1 MVSAKIKAAIE
12 GLALERPPLPIRSI
26 CRQVRQF
33 AFLLERGLIFAQ
45 TPAKLKAAMA
55 DVLENAEADL
65 TPMMRNLIDTLWV
78 EWKQVEQQIT
88 ELTDKLTIPV
98 N

>member
-33 AFLLERGLIFAQ
+33 AQLSWPELSLWRSGLGGVTLQSNPGVTIVCYQSVSGFSCIFIA
-45 TPAKLKAAMA
+45 LKS
-55 DVLENAEADL
+55 
-65 TPMMRNLIDTLWV
+65 RNLARKPRT
-78 EWKQVEQQIT
+78 
-88 ELTDKLTIPV
+88 
-98 N
+98 